1 LKVYYLTDPLFL
13 EHDPGLGHPERRE
26 RLTAIEEGIRRA
38 GLDRLL
44 LSAPLFPATFGDLL
58 RVHRRDYVE
67 FVLGTKGRSYVFDP
81 DTRTSPRSVESALLS
96 AGSGIVAVDRVMEER
111 GRATA
116 FCAIRPPGH
125 HAESG
130 RAMGFCLFNNAGV
143 SAGYAMERYNLR
155 RIAILDPD
163 LHHGNG
169 TQEIFYRS
177 PHVLY
182 ISTHRYPF
190 YPGTGSLDEIGE
202 GEGTGYTMNFPLP
215 ALAGDGVFLYLL
227 EEAILPALTAYQPE
241 LCIISAGFDA
251 HERDPLGDL
260 MVTTEGFR
268 LFYRRLFSF
277 LTRRGIPFFLLLE
290 GGYDLQALEGT
301 IPLILS
307 DLLGDAFVD
316 SPLAQEGFSPP
327 LWLDRMVETHRQRI
341 TRYLLGQ
348 G

>member
-1 LKVYYLTDPLFL
+1 MPIPKASL
-13 EHDPGLGHPERRE
+13 E
-26 RLTAIEEGIRRA
+26 
-38 GLDRLL
+38 
-44 LSAPLFPATFGDLL
+44 DLL
-58 RVHRRDYVE
+58 RVHRKNFVE
-67 FVLGTKGRSYVFDP
+67 FVLSTRGRSFVFDP
-81 DTRTSPRSVESALLS
+81 DTRTSPESIDCALLS
-96 AGSGIVAVDRVMEER
+96 AGSGILAVDLVLKEP
-111 GRATA
+111 GKATA
-116 FCAIRPPGH
+116 FCAVRPPGH

-130 RAMGFCLFNNAGV
+130 RAMGFCLFNNAAV
-143 SAGYAMERYNLR
+143 STAYARERYKLE

-169 TQEIFYRS
+169 TQEIFYSS

-190 YPGTGSLDEIGE
+190 YPGTGSLEEMGE

-215 ALAGDGVFLYLL
+215 SRTGDPVFFFLL
-227 EEAILPALTAYQPE
+227 EEAILPALDAYQPE

-268 LFYRRLFSF
+268 SFYRRLFSF

-307 DLLGDAFVD
+307 DLLGDTFVD

-327 LWLDRMVETHRQRI
+327 LWLDRMVKTHRQRI